1 MQNRRDIPEE
11 PRVGTGETESEV
23 LDHIYRLPYELQH
36 EVLIALAPRILGRL
50 EEEQRERF
58 VDELRKAPIVEQKLS
73 RPAPSGE
80 PPEDPAVVIGDV
92 LRQSFGEQLRLWG
105 LIAPRIL
112 ADLEGHER
120 TVFIQRLEREIDKAF
135 AGDTA
140 LEEHPI
146 A

>member
-11 PRVGTGETESEV
+11 PKVGTGETESEV
-23 LDHIYRLPYELQH
+23 LDRIYRLPYEQQH
-36 EVLIALAPRILGRL
+36 EVLVALAPRILGRL
-50 EEEQRERF
+50 EEEEREAL
-58 VDELRKAPIVEQKLS
+58 VNELKKAPIVEQKLS
-73 RPAPSGE
+73 RPAPSGML
-80 PPEDPAVVIGDV
+80 PDDPAVVVGDV
-92 LRQSFGEQLRLWG
+92 LRQSFGEQLRLWR

-120 TVFIQRLEREIDKAF
+120 TVFFERLEHEIEKAV